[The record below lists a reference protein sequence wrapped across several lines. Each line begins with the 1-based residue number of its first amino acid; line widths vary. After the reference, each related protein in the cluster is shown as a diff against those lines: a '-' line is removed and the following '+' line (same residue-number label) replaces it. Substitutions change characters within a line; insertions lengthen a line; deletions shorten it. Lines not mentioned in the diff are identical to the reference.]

1 MLRLV
6 LARINNRHTRLITS
20 TTPMVVPNPP
30 SATADLNQV
39 KKTTIR
45 RRNAP
50 RKAPTKQPPTI
61 SKQPKRGPHSKPV
74 RAPAEEDDASSQ
86 EEEREI
92 SDAAEATG
100 PTGETT
106 QANRGRTFVCMELLT
121 GQRGGFQ

>member
-1 MLRLV
+1 V
-6 LARINNRHTRLITS
+6 
-20 TTPMVVPNPP
+20 
-30 SATADLNQV
+30 
-39 KKTTIR
+39 
-45 RRNAP
+45 P

-61 SKQPKRGPHSKPV
+61 SKKPKRGPHSKPV

-86 EEEREI
+86 EEEREM

-121 GQRGGFQ
+121 GQRGGFL